1 MFTLSSFSSGLEFWS
16 ENDASI
22 YEDSELEISK

>member
-1 MFTLSSFSSGLEFWS
+1 MFTSSSFSSGLEFWS